1 MKRKISLLMVI
12 VMMFS
17 FANGVFADSI
27 TNQEVLMITL
37 ENGEKVT
44 EREFIE
50 ILEAYEGEIYKI
62 SSETNILN
70 DYTEEPVGNINTRF
84 MSMAM
89 PMDDVMKIM
98 AGTWYIPGIGKI
110 VVAAGAIY
118 VGGVVLTKVSSS
130 VASKVKSWLIAR
142 AEAKETE
149 ERVKEVLKG
158 KTKDRKT
165 GGDTHVYKG
174 SGGKRAAER
183 DFNKLNQG
191 KTTTYSN
198 GTKVGQLPDG
208 TKINVRPGSSNVSG
222 NKPTL
227 EIQGK
232 GKHKIKIRY

>member
-50 ILEAYEGEIYKI
+50 ILEAYEGEIYKL

-70 DYTEEPVGNINTRF
+70 DYIEEPVGNINTRF

-142 AEAKETE
+142 AEAKEYESAKE
-149 ERVKEVLKG
+149 EG
-158 KTKDRKT
+158 TKTKNHSTETGSRLNKT
-165 GGDTHVYKG
+165 GKKYFSKDLKDKNGKLKQRRYYDKNGNAELDIDYSH
-174 SGGKRAAER
+174 GGVGHKFPHRHYWKNPGKVR
-183 DFNKLNQG
+183 D
-191 KTTTYSN
+191 
-198 GTKVGQLPDG
+198 
-208 TKINVRPGSSNVSG
+208 
-222 NKPTL
+222 
-227 EIQGK
+227 
-232 GKHKIKIRY
+232 